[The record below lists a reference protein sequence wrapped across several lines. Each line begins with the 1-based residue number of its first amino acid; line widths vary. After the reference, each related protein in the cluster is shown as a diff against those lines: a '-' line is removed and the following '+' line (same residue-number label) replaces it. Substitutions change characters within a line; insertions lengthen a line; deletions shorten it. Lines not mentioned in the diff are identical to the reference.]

1 MSLIDDLSAISQQTA
16 TEADTVAG
24 AAEDQSQSIGEVADS
39 ARDLQRRADELETVL
54 DRFRTRSG
62 VDASA
67 TTATAT
73 TDDD

>member
-1 MSLIDDLSAISQQTA
+1 M
-16 TEADTVAG
+16 
-24 AAEDQSQSIGEVADS
+24 
-39 ARDLQRRADELETVL
+39 ETVL